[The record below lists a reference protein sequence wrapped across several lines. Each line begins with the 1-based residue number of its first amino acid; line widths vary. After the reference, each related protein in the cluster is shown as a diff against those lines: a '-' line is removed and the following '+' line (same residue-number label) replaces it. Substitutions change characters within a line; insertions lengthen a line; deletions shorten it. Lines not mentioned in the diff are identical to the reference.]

1 MGSRIWFL
9 VGMEV
14 SMNQIVKVLME
25 RDGYTKKEA
34 EIRLKEARM
43 EFDPTTDDPEEFLA
57 EEFGLELDYVFDFL
71 GY

>member
-34 EIRLKEARM
+34 ETRLKEARM
-43 EFDPTTDDPEEFLA
+43 EKTDKQTLC
-57 EEFGLELDYVFDFL
+57 DFI
-71 GY
+71 GRYARRYKRAT